1 MTINNNTISIRNHGI
16 ATSKDGTIISYH
28 TTGSGPGLIL
38 IHGVLSTSAHYRA
51 LAEFLGKNFTV
62 YSIDR
67 RGRGLS
73 GEQGDDYSIVKECE
87 DIEALRQQTGAIYLF
102 GHSYG
107 GLIALEVTRSNRQF
121 KKIAVYE
128 PGVSVDGSISIDWIP
143 AYQKYMAA
151 DKYLNAFAVFSIGAG
166 PENARKTPLWLMKL
180 LLPFFVKKP
189 EREEMYS
196 LLPANLLEHK
206 AVASRDNMYENYQQI
221 SADVLLMYGGKSNLR
236 WVDKAIKTLSEVLPV
251 SEKRKFPKLDHFGPD
266 KTGPEVIAENLTK
279 FFAGKK

>member
-1 MTINNNTISIRNHGI
+1 MAINNNTASIPKNNI
-16 ATSKDGTIISYH
+16 VTSKDGTIISYQ

-38 IHGVLSTSAHYRA
+38 IHGVLSTSKNYRR

-73 GEQGDDYSIVKECE
+73 GAQGDDYSMKKECE
-87 DIEALRQQTGAIYLF
+87 DIEALQQQTGAIYLF

-107 GLIALEVTRSNRQF
+107 GLIALEVACSNKQF

-128 PGVSVDGSISIDWIP
+128 PGVSVDGSISIDWMP
-143 AYQKYMAA
+143 AYQKYLA
-151 DKYLNAFAVFSIGAG
+151 DKKYLDAFAVFSIGAG
-166 PENARKTPLWLMKL
+166 PENARKMPLWLMKTI
-180 LLPFFVKKP
+180 LPFFVKNP
-189 EREEMYS
+189 EREEKYN
-196 LLPANLLEHK
+196 LLQSNLLEHQ
-206 AVASRDNMYENYQQI
+206 AVASRDDTYQNYQAI

-266 KTGPEVIAENLTK
+266 KTGPEVVAENVTK
-279 FFAGKK
+279 FFTNKN